1 MKNCLV
7 IKGENVF
14 FRNKFSLSC
23 PLRVREHNV
32 EQTLDFSGDKSSSTG
47 DVFQIRI
54 QIQVKI

>member
-1 MKNCLV
+1 MQSCLM

-32 EQTLDFSGDKSSSTG
+32 EQTLDLSGDKSSSTG
-47 DVFQIRI
+47 AVFQIWI

>member
-32 EQTLDFSGDKSSSTG
+32 EQTLYFSGDTLSSTG
-47 DVFQIRI
+47 AVSQIWI
-54 QIQVKI
+54 QIKVKI

>member
-32 EQTLDFSGDKSSSTG
+32 EQTLDFSGDTLSSTG
-47 DVFQIRI
+47 AVSQIWI
-54 QIQVKI
+54 QIYVSI